1 MHGQGEFSIIKGS
14 ICNILIEAA
23 NIYNILQRPADS
35 KGLIV
40 ELKRDFKD
48 RDYDYF
54 EPVHPNIIYRTL
66 NYSKHARKSMM
77 IFPFQKV
84 SQAKK

>member
-1 MHGQGEFSIIKGS
+1 MHEKRKSTRLKGS

-40 ELKRDFKD
+40 KLKQDFKD

-54 EPVHPNIIYRTL
+54 EPVHPNII
-66 NYSKHARKSMM
+66 
-77 IFPFQKV
+77 
-84 SQAKK
+84 

>member
-1 MHGQGEFSIIKGS
+1 MHGKGEFSIIKGS

-40 ELKRDFKD
+40 KLKRDL
-48 RDYDYF
+48 RT
-54 EPVHPNIIYRTL
+54 EIMIIL
-66 NYSKHARKSMM
+66 
-77 IFPFQKV
+77 
-84 SQAKK
+84 SQYTQISYNGH